1 MVKNLILSL
10 PQEIIDIVLVHLLE
24 GEYCQNNINLAKA
37 FSSDFIVNKFHKR
50 NFERTL
56 VEIESKFLPILKGLK
71 TDESNVK
78 IYKNTME
85 RVYTRLN
92 YLEYRLGR
100 LNEMD
105 ALIEKKMIDIQESF
119 NILFSNINN
128 GATVSGTINTDNT
141 ASVQSD

>member
-10 PQEIIDIVLVHLLE
+10 PQEIIDKVLVHLLE

-37 FSSDFIVNKFHKR
+37 FSSDFIINKFHKR
-50 NFERTL
+50 NFERTI
-56 VEIESKFLPILKGLK
+56 VELESRFLPILKGLK

-85 RVYTRLN
+85 KVYTRLN
-92 YLEYRLGR
+92 YLEYRLAR
-100 LNEMD
+100 LSEMD